1 MHLALAK
8 EFGDEIHIISPSDF
22 YLIDTQGTDAMR
34 STWEGGG
41 KGFAHSTNGTHN
53 APKMDYCWMQACL
66 VSPLFFSQPLT
77 YAALCRTPFLVPCR
91 QDESAV

>member
-1 MHLALAK
+1 MSQQHRSVHLALAK

-41 KGFAHSTNGTHN
+41 KGFTYST
-53 APKMDYCWMQACL
+53 
-66 VSPLFFSQPLT
+66 S
-77 YAALCRTPFLVPCR
+77 
-91 QDESAV
+91 